1 MTAVPGFTGLSTA
14 LRGAPTLTQAL
25 CRNDGGELAPDK
37 RSAAMIAYL
46 RSVVLTPPAQYER
59 GHAIFLDRRSGW
71 LGDAPCGIGT
81 MTTLGIRMRAL
92 LGDALRHDAAGIILA
107 HNHPSGHCRP
117 SGCDI
122 ATTRRLAE
130 VARALDITL
139 IDHLIFTTD
148 AVYSMRAG
156 GLL

>member
-1 MTAVPGFTGLSTA
+1 MLM
-14 LRGAPTLTQAL
+14 QAL
-25 CRNDGGELAPDK
+25 ARTASPPNRQDQRTAG
-37 RSAAMIAYL
+37 MIGYL
-46 RSVVLTPPAQYER
+46 RSLVLAPPLQHER
-59 GHAIFLDRRSGW
+59 GHAIFLDAGSAW

-81 MTTLGIRMRAL
+81 PSSLTLRMRAL
-92 LGDALRHDAAGIILA
+92 LGEALRLDAAGIILA
-107 HNHPSGHCRP
+107 HSHPSGACRP

-122 ATTRRLAE
+122 ATTRRL
-130 VARALDITL
+130 VDIARALDIVL

>member
-1 MTAVPGFTGLSTA
+1 MLSQV
-14 LRGAPTLTQAL
+14 LT
-25 CRNDGGELAPDK
+25 
-37 RSAAMIAYL
+37 RSSEGQLSQDQRTSAMIGYL
-46 RSVVLTPPAQYER
+46 RSLVLAPPAQYER
-59 GHAIFLDRRSGW
+59 GHAIFLDAHSAW

-81 MTTLGIRMRAL
+81 LTTLGIRMRAL
-92 LGDALRHDAAGIILA
+92 LGEALRYDASGIILA
-107 HNHPSGHCRP
+107 HSHPSGHCRP

-122 ATTRRLAE
+122 ATTRRLVD

-139 IDHLIFTTD
+139 VDHLIFTTD

>member
-1 MTAVPGFTGLSTA
+1 MLMQ
-14 LRGAPTLTQAL
+14 APTRASEGVLPQDQRT
-25 CRNDGGELAPDK
+25 
-37 RSAAMIAYL
+37 AAMIAYL
-46 RSVVLTPPAQYER
+46 RSLVLTPPAQYER
-59 GHAIFLDRRSGW
+59 GHAIFLDQRSAW

-81 MTTLGIRMRAL
+81 MTTLAIRMRAL
-92 LGDALRHDAAGIILA
+92 LGEALRHDATGIILA
-107 HNHPSGHCRP
+107 HSHPSGACRP

-122 ATTRRLAE
+122 ATTRRLVE

-139 IDHLIFTTD
+139 VDHLIFTTD

>member
-1 MTAVPGFTGLSTA
+1 MV
-14 LRGAPTLTQAL
+14 
-25 CRNDGGELAPDK
+25 D
-37 RSAAMIAYL
+37 YL
-46 RSVVLTPPAQYER
+46 RSLVLAPPLRHER
-59 GHAIFLDRRSGW
+59 GHAIFLDARGNW

-81 MTTLGIRMRAL
+81 LSSLSLRMRGL

-107 HNHPSGHCRP
+107 HSHPSGACRP

-122 ATTRRLAE
+122 ATTRRLVD
-130 VARALDITL
+130 VARALDIAL